1 MIKEMIVDAD
11 FCIKLGSSEKYRFLY
26 DVLPLVAEK
35 IYMHT
40 HAHGEVMMPSSAVR
54 QLGELVSESKVELV
68 NEKKWSGTYNNKNK
82 SCSRH
87 RFLPWGM
94 TSSRSLA
101 GIWCMVDGTKEVG
114 TRSP

>member
-11 FCIKLGSSEKYRFLY
+11 LCIKLGSSEKYRFLY

-54 QLGELVSESKVELV
+54 QLGELVSEGKVELV
-68 NEKKWSGTYNNKNK
+68 NESGLGKQDRAIYDAAFKN
-82 SCSRH
+82 
-87 RFLPWGM
+87 
-94 TSSRSLA
+94 LA
-101 GIWCMVDGTKEVG
+101 MVMIDPRRPSKNRG
-114 TRSP
+114 